1 MKVKEAQEATPFAA
15 EGDRRF
21 SKCSEHLVQ
30 EEESARHH
38 CGFSLTRGSSNF
50 AALDLM
56 TRGGG
61 SSSRQF
67 TTKIPQWIC
76 LALVLLGFG
85 IFVEGAVQG
94 ELAALGAQ

>member
-1 MKVKEAQEATPFAA
+1 
-15 EGDRRF
+15 
-21 SKCSEHLVQ
+21 
-30 EEESARHH
+30 
-38 CGFSLTRGSSNF
+38 
-50 AALDLM
+50 M

-76 LALVLLGFG
+76 LALFALGFG